1 MEKQIFKR
9 VGFITFIYSILV
21 FTGGLM
27 GFIMK
32 QSTPS
37 LIAGSLFGLALLFT
51 SIKTITFHRWALNM
65 TLLLTLALDTF
76 FSYRYLATQKLFPA
90 GAMLFITSLTL
101 ILMIFQIYKLKK
113 MAH

>member
-9 VGFITFIYSILV
+9 VGFIAFVYSIFV

-37 LIAGSLFGLALLFT
+37 LISGSLFGLALLFT
-51 SIKTITFHRWALNM
+51 SIKTITFHRWALSM
-65 TLLLTLALDTF
+65 SLLLTLALDTF
-76 FSYRYLATQKLFPA
+76 FSYRYLATHKLFPA

-101 ILMIFQIYKLKK
+101 ILMIFQIYKLRKA
-113 MAH
+113 AH